1 MWGAQPF
8 RLLLPAFQLAAFY
21 TFNYF
26 NTTCPN
32 EDFKSN
38 ILFILYKRI
47 WMHNIQTITKVHT
60 KLQ

>member
-8 RLLLPAFQLAAFY
+8 WLLLPAYQLAAFY

-32 EDFKSN
+32 EDFKCN

-47 WMHNIQTITKVHT
+47 WKHNQF
-60 KLQ
+60 KL